1 MLVAVEKKRKKKE
14 KKKEKVLTETKSVCP
29 DCFLD
34 EKPRLLPAEVIERD
48 GKVWIRRT
56 CPKHGEIEELYWGSS
71 KMYKKAKRYAH
82 DGPGISNPQM
92 KAENPLCPLSCGY
105 CGLHKSTPALGNL
118 VVTNRC
124 DLNCWYCFFFAEKAG
139 YVYEP
144 TLEQIREMVRN
155 FRRVRPSGG
164 KALQITGGEPAMRDD
179 IIDIIDVVR
188 EEGIT
193 HIQFNTD
200 GIKLATDPKL
210 ALELRKAGVNT
221 LYLSFDGTTPKT
233 NPKNHWEVPYA
244 VQNCRKVGLGVVFV
258 PTVIRSVN
266 DYDVGNIVRLAIKNI
281 DIVRGVNFQP
291 VSLTGRITRRE
302 RSKLRITS
310 PDVIKMIE
318 EQTDG
323 QIAREDWYT
332 CPVTTGVS
340 HLVQALTGRTQFE
353 LTNHF
358 ACGLATY
365 VFKDNG
371 KLIPITRFV
380 DVAGFVE
387 YVNEKA
393 DELNS
398 GKNKLITSLKI
409 LLNLRRFI
417 DNKRKPKYLKLW
429 RILINVLL
437 RHDYSALGSFHTRCI
452 LLGIMH
458 FMDLYNYDVE
468 RVKRCN
474 IVYLSPDGRIV
485 PFCAF
490 NTLSM
495 LYRDKIQAKYGLPVE
510 EYGKARGADL
520 KADLYRR
527 DLKSLKSGDI
537 YKKFYS
543 AVS

>member
-1 MLVAVEKKRKKKE
+1 MQVAVEKRRKKKE
-14 KKKEKVLTETKSVCP
+14 KKKEKILTETQSVCP
-29 DCFLD
+29 ECFLD
-34 EKPRLLPAEVIERD
+34 EKPRLLPAKIIERD

-56 CPKHGEIEELYWGSS
+56 CPEHGEIEELYWGSS
-71 KMYKKAKRYAH
+71 RMYKKARKFAH
-82 DGPGISNPQM
+82 DGPGIFNP
-92 KAENPLCPLSCGY
+92 KLEVENPLCPLSCGY
-105 CGLHKSTPALGNL
+105 CRIHQSGPALGNL

-144 TLEQIREMVRN
+144 TLNQIREMVRN
-155 FRRVRPSGG
+155 FTRVRPVPG

-179 IIDIIDVVR
+179 IVDIIKLVR
-188 EEGIT
+188 EEGVT

-200 GIKLATDPKL
+200 GIKLATDSKMPSR
-210 ALELRKAGVNT
+210 LRKAGINT
-221 LYLSFDGTTPKT
+221 VYLSFDGTNPKT
-233 NPKNHWEVPYA
+233 NPKNHWEAPYA
-244 VQNCRKVGLGVVFV
+244 VQNCRRAGLGVVFV
-258 PTVIRSVN
+258 PTVIRSIN
-266 DYDVGNIVRLAIKNI
+266 DHDLGNIVRVALDNI

-291 VSLTGRITRRE
+291 VSLTGRITHRE
-302 RSKLRITS
+302 RGKLRITA

-323 QIAREDWYT
+323 QIAEEDWYT
-332 CPVTTGVS
+332 CPVTTGLS
-340 HLVQALTGRTQFE
+340 HLVKALTGRSQFE

-380 DVAGFVE
+380 DVDGFVE
-387 YVNEKA
+387 YANEKA
-393 DELNS
+393 YEISS
-398 GKNKLITSLKI
+398 GKNKIITSLKI
-409 LLNLRRFI
+409 LFNLRRFI

-429 RILINVLL
+429 RLLIDVLL
-437 RHDYSALGSFHTRCI
+437 RHDYRALGSFHTKCV

-468 RVKRCN
+468 RVRRCN
-474 IVYLSPDGRIV
+474 IVYLSPDGRII
-485 PFCAF
+485 PFCAY

-495 LYRDKIQAKYGLPVE
+495 LYRDKIQVKYGLTVD
-510 EYGKARGADL
+510 EYTKARGADL

-527 DLKSLKSGDI
+527 DLKTLKSGDA
-537 YKKFYS
+537 YQRFYRG
-543 AVS
+543 VS